1 MRTGDRSVKHRLVAG
16 TINHWPDDDEWRN
29 WHLDVE
35 NRGIWS
41 EELVCTV
48 QPDFVADIAQLP
60 IFRDEMFDEVRA
72 HHVLEHLPRSRGVLA
87 LAEFHRVLVDG
98 GVLDVEVPDVARV
111 LDAYGAGELD
121 HPGLAQWLY
130 GEELAE
136 HTAGD
141 SHRYPWTELVLFD
154 ALEDADFDPGDPLET
169 GLAVRFRAVK
179 A

>member
-1 MRTGDRSVKHRLVAG
+1 MKHRLIAG
-16 TINHWPDDDEWRN
+16 TINHWPDDGEWRN

-41 EELVCTV
+41 SALEITV
-48 QPDFVADIAQLP
+48 QPDFVADIACLP
-60 IFRDEMFDEVRA
+60 VFRDEMFDEVRA
-72 HHVLEHLPRSRGVLA
+72 HHVLEHLPRSRAVLA
-87 LAEFHRVLVDG
+87 LAEFQRILVPG
-98 GVLDVEVPDVARV
+98 GVLDIEVPDVAGV
-111 LDAYGAGELD
+111 LDAYADGQLD

-130 GEELAE
+130 GEELPE
-136 HTAGD
+136 HTVGD

-154 ALEDADFDPGDPLET
+154 ALEDAEFEVGDPLDA